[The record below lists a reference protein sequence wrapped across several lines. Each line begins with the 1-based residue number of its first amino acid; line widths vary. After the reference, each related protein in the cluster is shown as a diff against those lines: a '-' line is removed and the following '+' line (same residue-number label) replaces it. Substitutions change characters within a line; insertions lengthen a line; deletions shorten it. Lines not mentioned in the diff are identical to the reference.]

1 MLAGLGRSNYRVL
14 QLVRGGAQVVA
25 PAIEIPKQA
34 VADFCRRHGIRR
46 LSLFGSVL
54 RDDFRPDSDVDV
66 LVEFKP
72 DRIVGW
78 EIIDIEQ
85 ELSQLFGGHKVDMVN
100 PKYLIPRLKER
111 ILSSAQV
118 QYEEG

>member
-1 MLAGLGRSNYRVL
+1 M
-14 QLVRGGAQVVA
+14 VA
-25 PAIEIPKQA
+25 PAIEIPKEA
-34 VADFCRRHGIRR
+34 VAEFCRRHGIRR

-66 LVEFKP
+66 LVEFQPGKV
-72 DRIVGW
+72 IGW
-78 EIIDIEQ
+78 DIIHIEE
-85 ELSQLFGGHKVDMVN
+85 ELSQILGGRKVDMVN
-100 PKYLIPRLKER
+100 PKFLIPRLKDR

>member
-1 MLAGLGRSNYRVL
+1 MI
-14 QLVRGGAQVVA
+14 A
-25 PAIEIPKQA
+25 PAIEIPMQA
-34 VADFCRRHGIRR
+34 IAEFCRRHGIRR

-100 PKYLIPRLKER
+100 PKYLIPRLKDR
-111 ILSSAQV
+111 ILSSSQV